1 MCREEE
7 QAAAQGGGDKVR
19 GGLEEEVSAHAGVV
33 LLMETGRRSGV
44 MEKADRVLP
53 AKKNP
58 KGLGQGQMVES
69 FIVLSALG
77 GECLEDFGTL
87 RADAGFEA
95 MVGYE
100 LPAPSTAAGE
110 AAPRPARSWSGSTT
124 RTPSPSGP
132 LKGTSYSG
140 SRRGWRACGIWCGN
154 LFGPTSPQQVSVGL

>member
-1 MCREEE
+1 MRKSKLLPRGVEIRFE
-7 QAAAQGGGDKVR
+7 
-19 GGLEEEVSAHAGVV
+19 GGLEEEVTAHTGVV
-33 LLMETGRRSGV
+33 LVMETGRRSGV
-44 MEKADRVLP
+44 IGRADRVLP
-53 AKKNP
+53 AKANP

-77 GECLEDFGTL
+77 GEWVEDFGTL
-87 RADAGFEA
+87 RAGLGMDA

-100 LPAPSTAAGE
+100 LPAPSTAASE

-132 LKGTSYSG
+132 LKGASYPG

-154 LFGPTSPQQVSVGL
+154 LFGPTSPRQISVGL